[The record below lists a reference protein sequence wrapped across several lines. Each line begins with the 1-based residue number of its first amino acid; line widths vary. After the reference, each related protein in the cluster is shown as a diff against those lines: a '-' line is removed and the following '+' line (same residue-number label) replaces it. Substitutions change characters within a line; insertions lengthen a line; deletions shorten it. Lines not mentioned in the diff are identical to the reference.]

1 MLRLMIG
8 TRTIATRLEF
18 LGKQPGETVI
28 VRIVRSVIGQ
38 GTITSLGQFFNKGFE
53 LLRKRKVV
61 LL

>member
-28 VRIVRSVIGQ
+28 VRIVRIGNRPRNHHKFGAVFQ
-38 GTITSLGQFFNKGFE
+38 QRIRTAP
-53 LLRKRKVV
+53 
-61 LL
+61 